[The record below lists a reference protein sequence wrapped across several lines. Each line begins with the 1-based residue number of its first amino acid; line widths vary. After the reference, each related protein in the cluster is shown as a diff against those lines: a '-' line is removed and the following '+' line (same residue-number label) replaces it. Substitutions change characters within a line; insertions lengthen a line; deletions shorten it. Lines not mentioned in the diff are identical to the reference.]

1 MANIV
6 ANYGKENGFS
16 GVMVDPNY
24 HMDFA
29 ALKTFMPEKAKIVQE
44 VFELESKS
52 FFSSPHPHSIPVY
65 DVEMG
70 RIFFALTL
78 DRCNSR
84 DNSVRTYISIAVKK
98 SMNEGIGLTCPYAS
112 DEGYLD
118 VEGHHFIAVE
128 DVPLKI
134 LRIALENQKYD
145 RIVDRTMRAITTKY
159 SSVKD
164 FCKASSELD
173 KAIKEAKELLK

>member
-1 MANIV
+1 MNKAY
-6 ANYGKENGFS
+6 NYQKENGFVAF
-16 GVMVDPNY
+16 GTGGNY
-24 HMDFA
+24 HMDFTS
-29 ALKTFMPEKAKIVQE
+29 LQNFMPEKAEIVQR
-44 VFELESKS
+44 VFELESES
-52 FFSSPHPHSIPVY
+52 FFSKPHPHSIPVY
-65 DVEMG
+65 DVELG

-98 SMNEGIGLTCPYAS
+98 SMNEGIGLSCPYAS
-112 DEGYLD
+112 DEGYFD
-118 VEGHHFIAVE
+118 VDGHHFIAVE

-134 LRIALENQKYD
+134 LRIAFENQKHD
-145 RIVDRTMRAITTKY
+145 RIVDRTLQAITAKY

>member
-1 MANIV
+1 MGNSAM
-6 ANYGKENGFS
+6 NYQKENGFVEF
-16 GVMVDPNY
+16 GCGKNY

-29 ALKTFMPEKAKIVQE
+29 ALQNFMPEKAELVQK
-44 VFELESKS
+44 VFELESES
-52 FFSSPHPHSIPVY
+52 FFSKPHPHSIPVY
-65 DVEMG
+65 DVELG

-84 DNSVRTYISIAVKK
+84 DNSVRTYISIAVRK
-98 SMNEGIGLTCPYAS
+98 SMDEGIGLKCPYAS
-112 DEGYLD
+112 DEGYFD

-134 LRIALENQKYD
+134 LRIAFEKQKD
-145 RIVDRTMRAITTKY
+145 DGIVGRAEKAIKEHY
-159 SSVKD
+159 SMKD

-173 KAIKEAKELLK
+173 KALKEAKELLK

>member
-1 MANIV
+1 MSKAM
-6 ANYGKENGFS
+6 NYGKENGFS

-44 VFELESKS
+44 VFELESTGY
-52 FFSSPHPHSIPVY
+52 FSKPHPHSIPVY

-98 SMNEGIGLTCPYAS
+98 SMNEGIGLSCPYAS
-112 DEGYLD
+112 DEGYFD
-118 VEGHHFIAVE
+118 VDGHHFIAVE

-134 LRIALENQKYD
+134 LRIAFEKQKND
-145 RIVDRTMRAITTKY
+145 GIIERTGKAIQNHFSMK
-159 SSVKD
+159 K
-164 FCKASSELD
+164 FCSAASELD
-173 KAIKEAKELLK
+173 KALKEAKELLK

>member
-29 ALKTFMPEKAKIVQE
+29 ALKTFMPEKAEIVQK
-44 VFELESKS
+44 VFELESES
-52 FFSSPHPHSIPVY
+52 FFSKPHPHSIPVY
-65 DVEMG
+65 DVELG

-84 DNSVRTYISIAVKK
+84 DSSVRTYISLAVKK

-112 DEGYLD
+112 DEGYFD

-134 LRIALENQKYD
+134 LRIAFEKQKD
-145 RIVDRTMRAITTKY
+145 DGIVGRAKKAIKEHY
-159 SSVKD
+159 SMKD

-173 KAIKEAKELLK
+173 KALKEAKELLK